1 LLTDRSFSSRA
12 TILLPMLP
20 LPYDQSKKVG
30 SLFRMEEQPSK
41 PQVADNPVADV
52 FENRQPSEAET
63 NWARKTLAPTLEK
76 ALERPIG
83 APSGVNLDDNGR
95 ACFTTISGVPIRRL
109 YTQAD
114 LPQNWS
120 EEKYL
125 GYPGQPPFTRG
136 IHATGYRGKLFTM
149 RQFSGFASPE
159 ETNQRYKYLLEHGG
173 SGLSVA
179 FDLPTLMGYDSDH
192 PASEG
197 EVGKCGVAIDSLEDM
212 EILFSGIDLEKTTVS
227 MTINSPASV
236 LWAMYLVV
244 AEKQGADW
252 KKISGTIQ
260 NDILKEYIA
269 QKEYIY
275 PPAPSMRLVVDTFE
289 FGSKFTPRFNTISI
303 SGYHIREA
311 GSTALQELAFT
322 LYDGV
327 EYVEWARRRGLEVDE
342 FGPRLSFFFN
352 AHNDFFEEIAKYRAA
367 RKIWYRVM
375 KDRFGAK
382 NQRTWLMRFHTQTA
396 GVSLPAQQP
405 MNNIARVAIQAL
417 AAVLGGTQSLH
428 TDAYDEA
435 LALPTEEA
443 ARIALRTQQIIAY
456 ESGVPQTV
464 DPLGGSYF
472 LENLTLQM
480 ENGAFDHFG
489 KLDAMGGMVKAIERG
504 YPQKEIAES
513 SYQYQR
519 AVEAKE
525 KIIVGVNEFAIEEEP
540 PQILYIDETVARQ
553 QSAKL
558 RALRARRSNEQVR
571 HALDALKQAAAEN
584 PRAGSNGSISPANTM
599 PHIVDA
605 VRAYA
610 TVGEICD
617 ALRQVYGTYTEASI
631 T

>member
-1 LLTDRSFSSRA
+1 M
-12 TILLPMLP
+12 PE
-20 LPYDQSKKVG
+20 KKL
-30 SLFRMEEQPSK
+30 SN
-41 PQVADNPVADV
+41 PQVAENPEADIFDN
-52 FENRQPSEAET
+52 RHPSAEET
-63 NWARKTLAPTLEK
+63 KWAEKILTPTLDKSPEK
-76 ALERPIG
+76 PIG
-83 APSGVNLDDNGR
+83 AATGVNLDELGR
-95 ACFTTISGVPIRRL
+95 ARFTTVSGVPMRRL

-114 LPQNWS
+114 LPEDWS

-125 GYPGQPPFTRG
+125 GYPGAPPFARG
-136 IHATGYRGKLFTM
+136 IHATGYRGKLYTM

-173 SGLSVA
+173 GGLSVA

-212 EILFSGIDLEKTTVS
+212 EILFGGINLEKTTVS

-252 KKISGTIQ
+252 NKISGTIQ

-275 PPAPSMRLVVDTFE
+275 PPAPSMRLVIDTFE

-322 LYDGV
+322 LYDGI
-327 EYVEWARRRGLEVDE
+327 EYVEWARRRGLDVDE

-367 RKIWYRVM
+367 RKIWGRVM
-375 KDRFGAK
+375 QERFKAT

-405 MNNIARVAIQAL
+405 MNNIARVALQAL

-428 TDAYDEA
+428 CDSYDEA

-456 ESGVPQTV
+456 ESGVTQTV

-472 LENLTLQM
+472 LEALTLQM
-480 ENGAFDHFG
+480 EKGAFDYFG
-489 KLDAMGGMVKAIERG
+489 RLDAMGGMVKAIEHG
-504 YPQKEIAES
+504 YPQKEIAEA

-519 AVEAKE
+519 AAEAKE
-525 KIIVGVNEFAIEEEP
+525 KVIVGVNDFVIEEESP
-540 PQILYIDETVARQ
+540 HILYIDETVARQ
-553 QSAKL
+553 QTAKL
-558 RALRARRSNEQVR
+558 KALRARRSNEAVQR
-571 HALDALKQAAAEN
+571 SLNALKKAAAQE
-584 PRAGSNGSISPANTM
+584 PKAGPNGNISPANTM
-599 PHIVDA
+599 PYIVGA

-610 TVGEICD
+610 TVGEICE
-617 ALRQVYGTYTEASI
+617 ALREVFGTYTEVSI

>member
-1 LLTDRSFSSRA
+1 M
-12 TILLPMLP
+12 P
-20 LPYDQSKKVG
+20 
-30 SLFRMEEQPSK
+30 ENK
-41 PQVADNPVADV
+41 PKPTVAESPISDV
-52 FENRQPSEAET
+52 FEGRHPSPSEKEWAE
-63 NWARKTLAPTLEK
+63 NTLAPTLDKAPEK
-76 ALERPIG
+76 PIG
-83 APSGVNLDDNGR
+83 AASGVNLDEQGHAR
-95 ACFTTISGVPIRRL
+95 FTTISGVPVRRL

-114 LPQNWS
+114 LPEDWNYDR
-120 EEKYL
+120 YL

-136 IHATGYRGKLFTM
+136 IHASGYRGKLFTM

-173 SGLSVA
+173 GGLSVA

-212 EILFSGIDLEKTTVS
+212 EILFNGIDLEKTTTS

-275 PPAPSMRLVVDTFE
+275 PPAPSMRLVIDTFE

-322 LYDGV
+322 VYDGV
-327 EYVEWARRRGLEVDE
+327 EYVEWARSRGLDVDE

-352 AHNDFFEEIAKYRAA
+352 ANNDFFEEIAKYRAA
-367 RKIWYRVM
+367 RKIWYRLM
-375 KDRFGAK
+375 KDRFHAK
-382 NQRTWLMRFHTQTA
+382 KERSWLLRFHSQTA

-428 TDAYDEA
+428 CDGYDEA
-435 LALPTEEA
+435 LALPTEAA
-443 ARIALRTQQIIAY
+443 ARIALRTQQIIGY
-456 ESGVPQTV
+456 ESGVAQTI

-480 ENGAFDHFG
+480 EKGAFDYFS

-504 YPQKEIAES
+504 YPQKEIAEA
-513 SYQYQR
+513 SYQFQR
-519 AVEAKE
+519 AAEANE
-525 KIIVGVNEFAIEEEP
+525 KIIVGVNEFQIEEEP
-540 PQILYIDETVARQ
+540 PHILYIDETVAKH

-558 RALRARRSNEQVR
+558 KALRARRSNEEVKR
-571 HALDALKQAAAEN
+571 RLDALKKAAAGT
-584 PRAGSNGSISPANTM
+584 PQASSNGNISQANTM
-599 PHIVDA
+599 PYIIDA

-610 TVGEICD
+610 TVGEICE
-617 ALRQVYGTYTEASI
+617 ALREVYGTYTEVSI

>member
-1 LLTDRSFSSRA
+1 MARD
-12 TILLPMLP
+12 
-20 LPYDQSKKVG
+20 KKPVDTN
-30 SLFRMEEQPSK
+30 
-41 PQVADNPVADV
+41 VAESPIADV
-52 FENRQPSEAET
+52 FEGRHPSESEKQWAE
-63 NWARKTLAPTLEK
+63 KTLAPALEK
-76 ALERPIG
+76 QPERPIG
-83 APSGVNLDDNGR
+83 AASGVNLDEHGHTR
-95 ACFTTISGVPIRRL
+95 FSTISNVPIRRL
-109 YTQAD
+109 YTSAD
-114 LPQNWS
+114 LPPDWS

-125 GYPGQPPFTRG
+125 GFPGEVPYTRG
-136 IHATGYRGKLFTM
+136 IHATGYRGKLWTM
-149 RQFSGFASPE
+149 RMFSGFASPE

-173 SGLSVA
+173 GGLSVA

-275 PPAPSMRLVVDTFE
+275 PPSPSMRLVIDTFE
-289 FGSKFTPRFNTISI
+289 FGSIFTPRFNTISI

-327 EYVEWARRRGLEVDE
+327 EYVEWARRRGLDVDE

-352 AHNDFFEEIAKYRAA
+352 AHNDFFEEIAKYRAS
-367 RKIWYRVM
+367 RKIWARVM
-375 KDRFGAK
+375 KERFGAK

-405 MNNIARVAIQAL
+405 MNNIARVAVQAL

-428 TDAYDEA
+428 TDSYDEA
-435 LALPTEEA
+435 LSLPTEEA
-443 ARIALRTQQIIAY
+443 ARIALRTQQIMAY
-456 ESGVPQTV
+456 ESGVADTA

-472 LENLTLQM
+472 VEALTNDVEEKAWQLI
-480 ENGAFDHFG
+480 EKIDVI
-489 KLDAMGGMVKAIERG
+489 GGSVAAIEQG
-504 YPQKEIAES
+504 FIQNEIARSAYE
-513 SYQYQR
+513 YQR
-519 AVEAKE
+519 QIETGE
-525 KIIVGVNEFAIEEEP
+525 KIIV
-540 PQILYIDETVARQ
+540 
-553 QSAKL
+553 
-558 RALRARRSNEQVR
+558 
-571 HALDALKQAAAEN
+571 
-584 PRAGSNGSISPANTM
+584 
-599 PHIVDA
+599 
-605 VRAYA
+605 
-610 TVGEICD
+610 
-617 ALRQVYGTYTEASI
+617 
-631 T
+631 

>member
-1 LLTDRSFSSRA
+1 
-12 TILLPMLP
+12 
-20 LPYDQSKKVG
+20 
-30 SLFRMEEQPSK
+30 
-41 PQVADNPVADV
+41 
-52 FENRQPSEAET
+52 
-63 NWARKTLAPTLEK
+63 
-76 ALERPIG
+76 
-83 APSGVNLDDNGR
+83 
-95 ACFTTISGVPIRRL
+95 
-109 YTQAD
+109 
-114 LPQNWS
+114 
-120 EEKYL
+120 
-125 GYPGQPPFTRG
+125 
-136 IHATGYRGKLFTM
+136 
-149 RQFSGFASPE
+149 
-159 ETNQRYKYLLEHGG
+159 
-173 SGLSVA
+173 
-179 FDLPTLMGYDSDH
+179 
-192 PASEG
+192 
-197 EVGKCGVAIDSLEDM
+197 VAIDSLEDM
-212 EILFSGIDLEKTTVS
+212 EILFRGIDLEKTTVS

-275 PPAPSMRLVVDTFE
+275 PPAPSMRLVIDTFE
-289 FGSKFTPRFNTISI
+289 FGSKFAPRFNTISI

-322 LYDGV
+322 LYDGM
-327 EYVEWARRRGLEVDE
+327 EYVEWARRRGLDVDD

-367 RKIWYRVM
+367 RKIWGQVM

-405 MNNIARVAIQAL
+405 MNNIARVALQAL

-428 TDAYDEA
+428 TDSYDEA

-456 ESGVPQTV
+456 ESGVTHTV

-472 LENLTLQM
+472 VENLTLQM
-480 ENGAFDHFG
+480 ERGAFDYFG
-489 KLDAMGGMVKAIERG
+489 TLDAMGGMVKAIERG
-504 YPQKEIAES
+504 YPQKEIAEA

-519 AVEAKE
+519 AAEAKE
-525 KIIVGVNEFAIEEEP
+525 KITVGVNEFTIEEEP
-540 PQILYIDETVARQ
+540 PHILYIGETVARQ
-553 QSAKL
+553 QSVKL
-558 RALRARRSNEQVR
+558 KALRARRSNEEVR
-571 HALDALKQAAAEN
+571 RALDALKKAAAQE
-584 PRAGSNGSISPANTM
+584 PEAEAGTSASNGTISSANTM
-599 PHIVDA
+599 PYMVSA

-610 TVGEICD
+610 TVGEICE
-617 ALRQVYGTYTEASI
+617 ALRQVYGTYTEVSI